1 MENENKISSM
11 AGSAHCTEEIMSAC
25 ALCPRECLADRSA
38 GKKGFCGMDERIY
51 LARAALHM
59 WEEPCISGTKGS
71 GAVFFS
77 GCGLRCCFC
86 QNHDIA
92 IGSRGRAVSVERLGE
107 IFLELKEKG
116 AANINL
122 VTGAHYVP
130 QIIEALDMARRN
142 GLDIPVVYNSSG
154 YEKTETL
161 KLLEGYV
168 DIYLPDLK
176 YLDPEL
182 AQKFSNAPDYVQ
194 AAKAAIGEDGYIR
207 TGTIVRHLILPGH
220 TGNSIKALRYLHETY
235 GEDIY
240 ISIMNQYTPVRKFV
254 EFKELN
260 RKVTKREYEKVLD
273 AAVDMGI
280 QNGFIRKEKLLQK
293 ALFRISI
300 MREWKKILHKWKE
313 AGTFVPARM
322 KKKNII
328 ESSSPSMVYNIQ

>member
-1 MENENKISSM
+1 MKIKSAVWQGARTVRKKLCQLVLFVQEN
-11 AGSAHCTEEIMSAC
+11 AWQTGVQ
-25 ALCPRECLADRSA
+25 
-38 GKKGFCGMDERIY
+38 GKKASVAWMREFIWQGLHFICGRN
-51 LARAALHM
+51 
-59 WEEPCISGTKGS
+59 P
-71 GAVFFS
+71 
-77 GCGLRCCFC
+77 
-86 QNHDIA
+86 
-92 IGSRGRAVSVERLGE
+92 VSPEQKAPGQCS
-107 IFLELKEKG
+107 LKEKG

-182 AQKFSNAPDYVQ
+182 AQKFSYAPDYVQ
-194 AAKAAIGEDGYIR
+194 AAKAAIGEMVRQTGKCEFGEDGYIR
-207 TGTIVRHLILPGH
+207 KGTIVRHLILPGH

-280 QNGFIRKEKLLQK
+280 QNGFIQEGETASESFIPDFDYEGVEKN
-293 ALFRISI
+293 
-300 MREWKKILHKWKE
+300 
-313 AGTFVPARM
+313 TP
-322 KKKNII
+322 
-328 ESSSPSMVYNIQ
+328 